1 MVGNVNCRIIQLLPC
16 PSPGEVPSREEVN
29 CFWSSI
35 WGEKTDKWE
44 GIIELPIVEWIMDYG
59 VPPKEKRKEV
69 REEGGNGG
77 KGCVERRMLC
87 DAAAGWFWPSKEE
100 GGLLSCLARET
111 TPDLPARSSLLQ
123 VQTLT
128 AGNTDTQCKP
138 FFFSHSA
145 RTYRG
150 SCVWSSS
157 RLRPICSIFAHSDLL
172 GSKLQTWLLGWWCV
186 WGNTEAH
193 FL

>member
-1 MVGNVNCRIIQLLPC
+1 
-16 PSPGEVPSREEVN
+16 
-29 CFWSSI
+29 
-35 WGEKTDKWE
+35 
-44 GIIELPIVEWIMDYG
+44 MDYG

-138 FFFSHSA
+138 FFF
-145 RTYRG
+145 
-150 SCVWSSS
+150 
-157 RLRPICSIFAHSDLL
+157 PL
-172 GSKLQTWLLGWWCV
+172 GKNV
-186 WGNTEAH
+186 
-193 FL
+193 

>member
-59 VPPKEKRKEV
+59 VPLKEKRKEV

-111 TPDLPARSSLLQ
+111 TPDPQHAPPCSRCKPSLL
-123 VQTLT
+123 VTQTHSVS
-128 AGNTDTQCKP
+128 
-138 FFFSHSA
+138 FFFSPTRQERIEEAAFGTVHA
-145 RTYRG
+145 FTPNAPF
-150 SCVWSSS
+150 SS
-157 RLRPICSIFAHSDLL
+157 
-172 GSKLQTWLLGWWCV
+172 
-186 WGNTEAH
+186 
-193 FL
+193 